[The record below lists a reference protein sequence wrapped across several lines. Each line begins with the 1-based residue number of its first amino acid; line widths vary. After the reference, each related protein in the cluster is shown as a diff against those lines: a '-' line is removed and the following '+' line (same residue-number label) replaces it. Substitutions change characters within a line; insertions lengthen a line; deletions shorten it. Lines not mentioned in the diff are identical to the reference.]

1 MTSKTHVALGIATSL
16 VILHYYPN
24 IDTYKLISGMGI
36 GSLIPDLDTKKSD
49 PSQIFPPVSWLV
61 DRFTKHRGFTHTML
75 PLLFIIAYF
84 CFNSIECL
92 FIGLG
97 GITHLII
104 DVLTLKVGIKCNSGG
119 EKILYTVFWSMIL
132 ILTSNMLCLK
142 YRINELT
149 IQILNQIYLNGG

>member
-16 VILHYYPN
+16 VIMHYYPH
-24 IDTYKLISGMGI
+24 IDTYTLISGMGI

-49 PSQIFPPVSWLV
+49 PSQIFPVVSWVV
-61 DRFTKHRGFTHTML
+61 DKFTKHRGFTHTML

-84 CFNSIECL
+84 VFKSDVCL

-104 DVLTLKVGIKCNSGG
+104 DVVTLKVGIKCNSGG
-119 EKILYTVFWSMIL
+119 EKILYAVFWSMIL
-132 ILTSNMLCLK
+132 ILSSNILCMK
-142 YRINELT
+142 YGVSIIT
-149 IQILNQIYLNGG
+149 VLNKIYSNGG